1 MATVADNASG
11 PQPRSWLLAS
21 AAAAGISLLY
31 HYAAHNGFSNDHF
44 IHLARAQ
51 AMLAGDWPIR
61 DYAEEGVPL
70 TVLLSVGAQRV
81 LGETPWAELV
91 LTTGA
96 MGLAAGVTC
105 WLTAVL
111 TRSALAGVGAALLQA
126 LARPRLYS
134 YPKIIL
140 YPVLVLLAWRYL
152 DRPGRGRLAALAGFT
167 VVAFLMRHDHGV
179 YTGLGAA
186 AAVVVAHWRQGV
198 PTVAKRLG
206 ELVVLA
212 MVFVSPY
219 VAYVQYHGGVGPY
232 LRNGI
237 AISQTEASKT
247 LGVRAEFDPLPA
259 GRWLEDGAGI
269 VIGPRLEAVLR
280 PRYQAVA
287 LYWFFWSL
295 PLIAVA
301 WVLAGGRAGRG
312 ALTQPV
318 LTLAALVA
326 VMCLGLFREALE
338 TRASDVYGA
347 VPILA
352 LWALVTAWRW
362 QPAHV
367 AWRVATRAAVMVV
380 LLGLIL
386 ATSRVGDAVNSFE
399 RTALSEGPAAIA
411 QRVRDVTQDARTYPW
426 ARQWP
431 AGSGWRV
438 ARYVRDCTASTDRLL
453 VTWNKP
459 EMYVWAQRPFA
470 SGETL
475 LVPALRPAAMFA
487 DRALTRLQGQ
497 SVPIVLVQ
505 PSSYEEDFL
514 RVYPAIAAFID
525 TRYTRVGHFGNDAR
539 DDVDV
544 YVLKDRAPTG
554 VDPEF
559 QWPCF
564 R

>member
-1 MATVADNASG
+1 MADNASKR
-11 PQPRSWLLAS
+11 QPRSWLVTS

-31 HYAAHNGFSNDHF
+31 HYASHNGFSNDHF

-61 DYAEEGVPL
+61 DYVEEGVPL
-70 TVLLSVGAQRV
+70 TVLLSAGAQLV
-81 LGETPWAELV
+81 LGESPWAELV

-96 MGLAAGVTC
+96 MAVAAGVTC
-105 WLTAVL
+105 WLTAAF
-111 TRSALAGVGAALLQA
+111 TRSALAGLGAALLQA

-140 YPVLVLLAWRYL
+140 YPVLMLLAWRYL
-152 DRPGRGRLAALAGFT
+152 DRPSRGRLAALAGFV

-179 YTGLGAA
+179 YAGLGAA
-186 AAVVVAHWRQGV
+186 AAVAVANWRHGV
-198 PTVAKRLG
+198 PILARRLG
-206 ELVVLA
+206 ELVLLGG
-212 MVFVSPY
+212 VFASPY
-219 VAYVQYHGGVGPY
+219 LAYVQYQSGLVPY
-232 LRNGI
+232 FQNGI
-237 AISQTEASKT
+237 AISRTEAARTSA
-247 LGVRAEFDPLPA
+247 VHAEFEPLPA
-259 GRWLEDGAGI
+259 GRWLERDDGIA
-269 VIGPRLEAVLR
+269 IGPRLAAALR

-295 PLIAVA
+295 PLVAVA

-312 ALTQPV
+312 EKARPV

-326 VMCLGLFREALE
+326 VMCLGLFRESLE

-352 LWALVTAWRW
+352 LWAMVMAWRS
-362 QPAHV
+362 QPRHAV
-367 AWRVATRAAVMVV
+367 RRVVVRAGVTVV
-380 LLGLIL
+380 LLGFFL
-386 ATSRVGDAVNSFE
+386 ATSLVGDAVNAFP
-399 RTALSEGPAAIA
+399 RTELLDGPAAV
-411 QRVRDVTQDARTYPW
+411 QRRIQDVTRDARTYPW

-438 ARYVRDCTASTDRLL
+438 ARYVRDCTAPTDRLL

-475 LVPALRPAAMFA
+475 LVPALRPPEMFA
-487 DRALTRLQGQ
+487 ARALDRLRGQ

-505 PSSYEEDFL
+505 PSTYAQDFL
-514 RVYPAIAAFID
+514 RLYPAIAAFID
-525 TRYTRVGHFGNDAR
+525 ARYTRVGHFGDDAR

-544 YVLKDRAPTG
+544 YVRKDRTPTG

-564 R
+564 L